1 MRVDQRFAREVIVE
15 RGVVRTGLERSG
27 GRREQRVDLREQ
39 RGVRARGADRAR
51 IDGRTIDE
59 AVGQYALCE
68 RKHRG
73 APRQRRAAAP
83 ERRMALG
90 RPCTW
95 FTVATSFARTA
106 MTASSGA
113 RRLRRGNA
121 KSKTGVSRQ

>member
-1 MRVDQRFAREVIVE
+1 
-15 RGVVRTGLERSG
+15 
-27 GRREQRVDLREQ
+27 
-39 RGVRARGADRAR
+39 
-51 IDGRTIDE
+51 
-59 AVGQYALCE
+59 
-68 RKHRG
+68 
-73 APRQRRAAAP
+73 
-83 ERRMALG
+83 MALG